1 MREKL
6 ELANGASKAAAGH
19 GGGCDGFRE
28 VTACHQRNSIR
39 ANRDGAALS
48 GKQHRDNYAAPTD
61 STCANSSIR
70 HYERDMRAEELCGAG
85 RGMQYGSLRK
95 NTWRRTLPTKQ
106 RVAESTAGN

>member
-1 MREKL
+1 MLQKPQRVMAVGAMGFEKL
-6 ELANGASKAAAGH
+6 RH
-19 GGGCDGFRE
+19 R
-28 VTACHQRNSIR
+28 HQRNSIR
-39 ANRDGAALS
+39 ANRGGAALS

-70 HYERDMRAEELCGAG
+70 HYEHDMRAEELCGAG
-85 RGMQYGSLRK
+85 REMQYGSLRK